1 MDTNSD
7 TVGEDTKPDPQDSTL
22 NLFSLL
28 PAEIIDAVVELML
41 ELSLKDLNI
50 TKRI

>member
-1 MDTNSD
+1 MDRENTPE
-7 TVGEDTKPDPQDSTL
+7 EDENPQ

-28 PAEIIDAVVELML
+28 PAEIMDAVVELML

-50 TKRI
+50 VK